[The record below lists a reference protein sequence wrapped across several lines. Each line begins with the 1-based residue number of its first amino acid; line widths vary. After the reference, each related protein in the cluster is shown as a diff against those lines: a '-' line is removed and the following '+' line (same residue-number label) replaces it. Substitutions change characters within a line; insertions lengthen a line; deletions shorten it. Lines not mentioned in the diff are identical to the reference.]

1 MIGTAKRNDCA
12 SRDPAK
18 QHLHCAQKTGTRTAI
33 VAGGAHAANHC
44 IRNDKP
50 VADTKTET

>member
-1 MIGTAKRNDCA
+1 MIGTTNRNDCA

-18 QHLHCAQKTGTRTAI
+18 QHLHCPQKAGTSTAI
-33 VAGGAHAANHC
+33 AAAGAHAANHR

-50 VADTKTET
+50 VADTKAET